1 MNEVIIVLIILLV
14 MYLLGKYAIEQG
26 VRVEQQKEFEKNL
39 NNYDNTRK
47 NKNNY
52 GKSNRIV
59 TEKKQ

>member
-26 VRVEQQKEFEKNL
+26 VRIEQQKEFEKNL

-52 GKSNRIV
+52 GKSNKVV
-59 TEKKQ
+59 TKKK

>member
-1 MNEVIIVLIILLV
+1 MNEVIIVLVILLV

>member
-26 VRVEQQKEFEKNL
+26 VRIEQQKEFEKNL
-39 NNYDNTRK
+39 NNYDNTRE

-52 GKSNRIV
+52 GKSNKVV

>member
-26 VRVEQQKEFEKNL
+26 VRIEQQKEFEKNL

-52 GKSNRIV
+52 GKSNKIV
-59 TEKKQ
+59 TEKK

>member
-1 MNEVIIVLIILLV
+1 MNEVIIVLVILLV

-26 VRVEQQKEFEKNL
+26 VRIEQQKEFEKNL

-59 TEKKQ
+59 TEKK

>member
-1 MNEVIIVLIILLV
+1 

-26 VRVEQQKEFEKNL
+26 VKIEQQKEFEKNL

-52 GKSNRIV
+52 GKSNKIV
-59 TEKKQ
+59 TEKK

>member
-1 MNEVIIVLIILLV
+1 MNEVIIVLVILLV

-26 VRVEQQKEFEKNL
+26 VRIEQQKEFEKNL

-52 GKSNRIV
+52 GKSNKVV
-59 TEKKQ
+59 TEKK

>member
-1 MNEVIIVLIILLV
+1 MNEVIIVLIVLLV

-26 VRVEQQKEFEKNL
+26 VRIEQQKEFEKNL

-52 GKSNRIV
+52 EKSNRVV
-59 TEKKQ
+59 TEKK

>member
-52 GKSNRIV
+52 EKSNRVV

>member
-52 GKSNRIV
+52 GKSNKVV
-59 TEKKQ
+59 TEKK

>member
-26 VRVEQQKEFEKNL
+26 VRIEQQKEFEKNL

-52 GKSNRIV
+52 GKSNKVV
-59 TEKKQ
+59 TEKK

>member
-1 MNEVIIVLIILLV
+1 MNEVIIVLIVLLV

-26 VRVEQQKEFEKNL
+26 VRIEQQKEFEKNL

-59 TEKKQ
+59 TEKK

>member
-1 MNEVIIVLIILLV
+1 MNEVIIVLVILLV

-26 VRVEQQKEFEKNL
+26 VRIEQQKEFEKNL
-39 NNYDNTRK
+39 NNYDNTRE

-52 GKSNRIV
+52 GKSNRVV

>member
-1 MNEVIIVLIILLV
+1 MNEVIILLIILLV

-26 VRVEQQKEFEKNL
+26 VKIEQQKEFEKNL

-52 GKSNRIV
+52 GKSNKIV
-59 TEKKQ
+59 TEKK